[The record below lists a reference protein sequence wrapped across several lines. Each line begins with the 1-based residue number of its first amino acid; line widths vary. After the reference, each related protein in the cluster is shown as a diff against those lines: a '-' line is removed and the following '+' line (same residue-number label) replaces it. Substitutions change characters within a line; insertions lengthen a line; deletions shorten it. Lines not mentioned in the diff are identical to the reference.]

1 MIRTVDLQVRGDISV
16 ASFYFGKNI
25 KQAVWSNG
33 KEVCGCSS
41 GFKIRAIDCSKLKI
55 KWSITQG
62 SRLLVQARIRVR
74 IRLRTVS
81 NIIVEK
87 LG

>member
-1 MIRTVDLQVRGDISV
+1 MIRTDDFQVRGDKSV
-16 ASFYFGKNI
+16 ASFYFGMNI

-33 KEVCGCSS
+33 KEVCGYSS
-41 GFKIRAIDCSKLKI
+41 GFKIKAIDCSKLKI

-62 SRLLVQARIRVR
+62 SRLFVLALTRVR

>member
-1 MIRTVDLQVRGDISV
+1 MIPTVYFQPRGDKSV
-16 ASFYFGKNI
+16 ASFYFGNNN
-25 KQAVWSNG
+25 KQAVCSKG

-74 IRLRTVS
+74 IRLRTVKS
-81 NIIVEK
+81 IIVEK